1 MATKA
6 ETEVKELFVQW
17 EQAVR
22 NEDFAGIRA
31 HHSEDFLMFDVPP
44 PFLSRGLDAYM
55 ETWKLFYSSQARP
68 ITFYFEQLDVK
79 ASDDVAFASGI
90 GTCRYIEHDKEAS
103 LKFRLT
109 MGFQKRAGNWLIVHE
124 HHSVPAES

>member
-1 MATKA
+1 MAAKE
-6 ETEVKELFVQW
+6 ETEVKELFAQW

-44 PFLSRGLDAYM
+44 PFSSRGLYAHM

-68 ITFYFEQLDVK
+68 ITFYFEQLEVK
-79 ASDDVAFASGI
+79 ASENVAFASGI
-90 GTCRYIEHDKEAS
+90 GTCRYIERGKETN
-103 LKFRLT
+103 L
-109 MGFQKRAGNWLIVHE
+109 
-124 HHSVPAES
+124 